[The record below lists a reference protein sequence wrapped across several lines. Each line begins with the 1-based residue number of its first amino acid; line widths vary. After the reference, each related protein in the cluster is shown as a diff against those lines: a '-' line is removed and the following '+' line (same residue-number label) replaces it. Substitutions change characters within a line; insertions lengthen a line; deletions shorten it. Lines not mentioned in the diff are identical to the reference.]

1 MELEN
6 SVISY
11 LEEWKGVC
19 KSLNIHQGVENNRV
33 REFQNWV
40 AILPILSLY
49 SYDEKDYILSYDSPF
64 LLAKIAIAGMVI
76 IIDDVVDNS
85 SPAIIELFDTNLSNL
100 GKQVTLFANHR
111 LHDNGIRLI
120 NQIITDCK
128 SLIPVTENF
137 DINQIFE
144 EFFQLV
150 SQENKVIVDIL
161 LGNSVT
167 FEERIVSAGT
177 QGATPAILID
187 YLRLGIS
194 DRGQYE
200 TLGNA
205 LDSLLALKNSQLT
218 IMSEIQHGEI
228 TSPLFVLAAELTGVV
243 PMDMTG
249 DIEWFR
255 TVSSTQE
262 FKQTVKE
269 KTSALY
275 MTILSQL
282 QILTLDAGRFSE
294 GFNLLYSK

>member
-6 SVISY
+6 LVISY
-11 LEEWKGVC
+11 LDEWKSVC
-19 KSLNIHQGVENNRV
+19 NSLNIHQGVVNNRSI
-33 REFQNWV
+33 EFQNWV

-49 SYDEKDYILSYDSPF
+49 SYEEKDYILSYDSPF

-120 NQIITDCK
+120 NQIITECK
-128 SLIPVTENF
+128 SRIPVTDTF

-150 SQENKVIVDIL
+150 SQENKVIVEIL
-161 LGNSVT
+161 LGNSVS
-167 FEERIVSAGT
+167 FEQRITSAGT
-177 QGATPAILID
+177 QGATPSILID
-187 YLRLGIS
+187 YHRLEIS
-194 DRGQYE
+194 DKSQYE
-200 TLGNA
+200 ILGHT

-228 TSPLFVLAAELTGVV
+228 TSPLFVLAAELGCVV

-249 DIEWFR
+249 DTEWFR
-255 TVSSTQE
+255 TLSSTQE
-262 FKQTVKE
+262 FQLIVKE
-269 KTSALY
+269 KASSLY

-282 QILTLDAGRFSE
+282 QILTLDAERFSE
-294 GFNLLYSK
+294 GFRLLYSK